1 LFSGSA
7 EQAPDPARPDRRCGE
22 SIGYRLRR
30 RKRVRH
36 LRPGLPGRSRQRSAA
51 RVSFRHVARKD
62 CQDVRNRPL
71 IRYALLP
78 ALFGPAPGATM
89 SEEKTVRR
97 ILHFKF
103 TMPSAEGAQLLLKM
117 LKSSAPY
124 ATIFGE
130 VNVRFLQNADDRAK
144 ILQIVEY
151 NAPETIEANRQ
162 SLASDPRV
170 QAYLQ
175 VWRSMAPNVE
185 MDVYQEIEG

>member
-1 LFSGSA
+1 MAVAEYQSGRA
-7 EQAPDPARPDRRCGE
+7 VRTLDALGLVGWPA
-22 SIGYRLRR
+22 
-30 RKRVRH
+30 
-36 LRPGLPGRSRQRSAA
+36 
-51 RVSFRHVARKD
+51 
-62 CQDVRNRPL
+62 
-71 IRYALLP
+71 
-78 ALFGPAPGATM
+78 GPCLGATM
-89 SEEKTVRR
+89 SDEKTVRR

-103 TMPSAEGAQLLLKM
+103 TMPSSEGAHLLKV
-117 LKSSAPY
+117 LKTSKPY

-151 NAPETIEANRQ
+151 DAPEAIEANRQ